1 VNTAYI
7 RARKMPKLDA
17 VAISEPS
24 VQEKLR
30 KPMSGPFNIS
40 SIDKTLSSLNLLLP
54 AAGRDLRETQDPS
67 TIAATLLLE
76 RGRSSVR

>member
-7 RARKMPKLDA
+7 RARKIPRLDA
-17 VAISEPS
+17 VAISGPS

-30 KPMSGPFNIS
+30 KPMSEPFNIS
-40 SIDKTLSSLNLLLP
+40 SIAKTLSPLNLILP
-54 AAGRDLRETQDPS
+54 AARRGLRETQNPS

-76 RGRSSVR
+76 SWRWSVR